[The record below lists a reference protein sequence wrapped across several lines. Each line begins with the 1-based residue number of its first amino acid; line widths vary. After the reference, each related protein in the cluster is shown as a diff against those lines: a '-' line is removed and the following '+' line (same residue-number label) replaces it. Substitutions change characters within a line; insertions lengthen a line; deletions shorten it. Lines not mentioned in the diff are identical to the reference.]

1 MKGVRRFQD
10 YLKEQ
15 LKDPAFRKAYEE
27 EGICAELAIQI
38 AQLRVRKHLTQ
49 RALAKRLRTSQ
60 QTISRIES
68 PHNGSLSLRTL
79 VKLAHALGKEV
90 KVQFV

>member
-10 YLKEQ
+10 YLNKQ

-27 EGICAELAIQI
+27 AGIYAELALQI
-38 AQLRVRKHLTQ
+38 ARLRSQRGLSQ
-49 RALAKRLRTSQ
+49 RALARRLHTSQ
-60 QTISRIES
+60 QMISRIED
-68 PHNGSLSLRTL
+68 PHNGSLSLQTL
-79 VKLAHALGKEV
+79 LKLAHALGKEL

>member
-15 LKDPAFRKAYEE
+15 LKASAFRKAYEE
-27 EGICAELAIQI
+27 EGLYAELAIQI
-38 AQLRVRKHLTQ
+38 ARLRTQKHLTQ
-49 RALAKRLRTSQ
+49 QALAKRLRTSQ
-60 QTISRIES
+60 QTVSRLES
-68 PHNGSLSLRTL
+68 PRNGSLSLRTL

>member
-15 LKDPAFRKAYEE
+15 LKDPAFRRAYEE
-27 EGICAELAIQI
+27 EGIYAELAIQV
-38 AQLRVRKHLTQ
+38 ARLRIQKHLTQ

-60 QTISRIES
+60 QMISRIES
-68 PHNGSLSLRTL
+68 PRNGSLSLRTL
-79 VKLAHALGKEV
+79 VKLARALGKDV
-90 KVQFV
+90 RVQFV

>member
-1 MKGVRRFQD
+1 MRTMRRFHD

-15 LKDPAFRKAYEE
+15 LRDPEVRKAYEE
-27 EGICAELAIQI
+27 ESVIVDVAIQI
-38 AQLRVRKHLTQ
+38 TSLRARQGLTQ
-49 RALAKRLRTSQ
+49 RELARRLRTSQ
-60 QTISRIES
+60 QMISRLES

-79 VKLAHALGKEV
+79 SKLAHALGKDL

>member
-15 LKDPAFRKAYEE
+15 LKDPAFRKAYGE
-27 EGICAELAIQI
+27 EGIYAELAIQI
-38 AQLRVRKHLTQ
+38 ARLRTQKRLTQ
-49 RALAKRLRTSQ
+49 RA
-60 QTISRIES
+60 
-68 PHNGSLSLRTL
+68 L

>member
-10 YLKEQ
+10 YLKGQ

-27 EGICAELAIQI
+27 EGIYAELAIQI
-38 AQLRVRKHLTQ
+38 GRLRQRRGFSQ
-49 RALAKRLRTSQ
+49 RALAKRLHTSQ
-60 QTISRIES
+60 QTISRLES
-68 PHNGSLSLRTL
+68 PRTGSLSLRTL
-79 VKLAHALGKEV
+79 VKLARALGKEV

>member
-10 YLKEQ
+10 YLKIQ
-15 LKDPAFRKAYEE
+15 RKDPAFRKAYEE
-27 EGICAELAIQI
+27 ESVCAELAIQI
-38 AQLRVRKHLTQ
+38 ARLRTQKRLTQ
-49 RALAKRLRTSQ
+49 RTLARRLHTSQ
-60 QTISRIES
+60 QMVSRLES
-68 PHNGSLSLRTL
+68 PKNGSLSLRTL